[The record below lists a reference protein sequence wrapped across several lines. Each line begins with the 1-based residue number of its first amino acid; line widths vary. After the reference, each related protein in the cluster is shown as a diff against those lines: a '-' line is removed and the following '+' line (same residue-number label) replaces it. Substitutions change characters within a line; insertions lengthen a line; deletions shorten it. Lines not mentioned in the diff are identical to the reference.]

1 MTAAAHAGPPTP
13 ERVATRWIISLGLVV
28 LIHGAGAWLLLRPA
42 PMLPPDPSPPAVIV
56 DLAPPEPAPEAA
68 PAPEQTPPPAAS
80 EPPSAEAPAT
90 PAGTPPPDPVAQA
103 PVTPDPI
110 QDPPPPQEKAPEAI
124 APEAVLEQPP
134 VPPVPPRPV
143 EAAKPVLPKPVPAK
157 TRPAPQTAK
166 TAPAQAHPADAVPA
180 NTAAASPSAAAV
192 AAATTSWQGRL
203 QAYLARFKQYPTEA
217 RMRHHEGTPIV
228 RFTMTRTGKVLSY
241 RLENGCGHELLD
253 KEAVALIERAQPM
266 PPLPDEM
273 PQATIELVLPVRFQL
288 H

>member
-42 PMLPPDPSPPAVIV
+42 PMLPPDPTPPAVIV
-56 DLAPPEPAPEAA
+56 DLAPPEPAPEAT

-80 EPPSAEAPAT
+80 EPPAAEAPAT
-90 PAGTPPPDPVAQA
+90 AAETPPPDPVAPA
-103 PVTPDPI
+103 PVTPEPI
-110 QDPPPPQEKAPEAI
+110 QDPPPQEKAPEVV

-143 EAAKPVLPKPVPAK
+143 VTAKPALPKPVPAK
-157 TRPAPQTAK
+157 TRPAPQTAM
-166 TAPAQAHPADAVPA
+166 TAPAQAHPADATPT
-180 NTAAASPSAAAV
+180 NTAAASPNAAAV

-203 QAYLARFKQYPTEA
+203 QAHLARFKQYPAEA
-217 RMRHHEGTPIV
+217 RMRHHEGTPTV